1 MPKIPELPPILTGN
15 ASQDIQRLREYLI
28 RFVQEYSTEDAGYA
42 SSNEEQGNSSSD
54 SAQPA
59 EEITVDAE
67 LSLEST
73 NPIQNRAVAEA
84 LANLPL
90 GGTNLL
96 TQQYSRSNMIVNG
109 NANTGGNI
117 TVTLQGYKP
126 LGVIQYEFTNSALSI
141 NSCYIMRN
149 TSQQDLLVYS
159 LSNNTSAVVTGA
171 AATFTVLYMEDTE

>member
-15 ASQDIQRLREYLI
+15 NSQDIQRLREYLI

-54 SAQPA
+54 SLQPA
-59 EEITVDAE
+59 EQITVDAE

-84 LANLPL
+84 LANLPA

-96 TQQYSRSNMIVNG
+96 AQQWSRSNIIVNG
-109 NANTGGNI
+109 NANTAGNI
-117 TVTLQGYKP
+117 TITLQGYRP
-126 LGVIQYEFTNSALSI
+126 LGIMQYEFTNSALSI
-141 NSCYIMRN
+141 NSCYIMRAN
-149 TSQQDLLVYS
+149 QQDILVYS
-159 LSNNTSAVVTGA
+159 LRNNTSAVVTGA
-171 AATFTVLYMEDTE
+171 TATFPVLYMEDTE

>member
-15 ASQDIQRLREYLI
+15 AFQDIQRMREYLI

-54 SAQPA
+54 SIQPT
-59 EEITVDAE
+59 EQITVDAE

-84 LANLPL
+84 LANLPA

-96 TQQYSRSNMIVNG
+96 AQQWSRSNIIVNG
-109 NANTGGNI
+109 NANTAGNI
-117 TVTLQGYKP
+117 TITLQGYRP
-126 LGVIQYEFTNSALSI
+126 LGIMQYEFSNSALSI
-141 NSCYIMRN
+141 NSCYIMRAN
-149 TSQQDLLVYS
+149 QQDILVYS
-159 LSNNTSAVVTGA
+159 LRNNTSAVVTGA
-171 AATFTVLYMEDTE
+171 TATFPVLYMEDTE

>member
-15 ASQDIQRLREYLI
+15 NPQDIQRLREYLI

-54 SAQPA
+54 SVQPT

-84 LANLPL
+84 LANLPI

-96 TQQYSRSNMIVNG
+96 AQQWSRSNIIVNG
-109 NANTGGNI
+109 NANTAGNI
-117 TVTLQGYKP
+117 TITLQGYRP
-126 LGVIQYEFTNSALSI
+126 LGIMQYEFSNSALSI
-141 NSCYIMRN
+141 NSCYIMRAN
-149 TSQQDLLVYS
+149 QQDILVYS
-159 LSNNTSAVVTGA
+159 LRNNTSAAVTGA
-171 AATFTVLYMEDTE
+171 TATFPVLYMEDTE

>member
-15 ASQDIQRLREYLI
+15 ASQDIQRMREYLI

-54 SAQPA
+54 SLQPA

-84 LANLPL
+84 LANLPS
-90 GGTNLL
+90 GGANLL
-96 TQQYSRSNMIVNG
+96 AQQVSLSGMIVNA
-109 NANTGGNI
+109 NANVSGNI
-117 TVTLQGYKP
+117 NVTLQG
-126 LGVIQYEFTNSALSI
+126 
-141 NSCYIMRN
+141 
-149 TSQQDLLVYS
+149 
-159 LSNNTSAVVTGA
+159 
-171 AATFTVLYMEDTE
+171 

>member
-15 ASQDIQRLREYLI
+15 ASQDITRLREYLI

-54 SAQPA
+54 SIQSA

-84 LANLPL
+84 LANLPS
-90 GGTNLL
+90 GGANLL
-96 TQQYSRSNMIVNG
+96 TQQWSRSNIMVNG
-109 NANTGGNI
+109 NANTAGNI
-117 TVTLQGYKP
+117 TITLQGYRP
-126 LGVIQYEFTNSALSI
+126 LGIMQYEFSNSALSI
-141 NSCYIMRN
+141 NSCYIMRAN
-149 TSQQDLLVYS
+149 QQDILVYS
-159 LSNNTSAVVTGA
+159 LRNNTSAVVTGA
-171 AATFTVLYMEDTE
+171 TATFPVLYMEDTE

>member
-15 ASQDIQRLREYLI
+15 NSQDIQRLREYLI

-54 SAQPA
+54 SLQPA
-59 EEITVDAE
+59 EQITVDAE

-84 LANLPL
+84 LANLPA

-96 TQQYSRSNMIVNG
+96 AQQWSRSNIIVNG
-109 NANTGGNI
+109 NANTAGNI
-117 TVTLQGYKP
+117 TITLQGYRP
-126 LGVIQYEFTNSALSI
+126 LGIMQYEFSNSALSI
-141 NSCYIMRN
+141 NSCYIMRAN
-149 TSQQDLLVYS
+149 QQDILVYS
-159 LSNNTSAVVTGA
+159 LRNNTSAVVTGA
-171 AATFTVLYMEDTE
+171 TATFPVLYMEDTE

>member
-15 ASQDIQRLREYLI
+15 NTQDISRMREYLI

-54 SAQPA
+54 SMQPA

-84 LANLPL
+84 FASLSPA
-90 GGTNLL
+90 GANLL
-96 TQQYSRSNMIVNG
+96 TQSASRSNMIVG
-109 NANTGGNI
+109 AGSNTTGNI

-126 LGVIQYEFTNSALSI
+126 IGIIQFEFSSTALSI
-141 NSCYIMRN
+141 NYCYLMRSN
-149 TSQQDLLVYS
+149 QQDILVFS
-159 LSNNTSAVVTGA
+159 LRNNSSSAVTGA
-171 AATFTVLYMEDTE
+171 TATFTVLYMEDTE

>member
-15 ASQDIQRLREYLI
+15 ASQDIQRMREYLI

-54 SAQPA
+54 SVQPT

-84 LANLPL
+84 LANLPI

-96 TQQYSRSNMIVNG
+96 AQQWSRSNIIVNG

-117 TVTLQGYKP
+117 NITLQGYRP
-126 LGVIQYEFTNSALSI
+126 LGIMQYEFSNSALSI
-141 NSCYIMRN
+141 NSCYIMRAN
-149 TSQQDLLVYS
+149 QQDILVYS
-159 LSNNTSAVVTGA
+159 LRNNTSAVVTGA
-171 AATFTVLYMEDTE
+171 TATFPVLYMEDTE

>member
-15 ASQDIQRLREYLI
+15 ASQDITRLREYLI

-54 SAQPA
+54 SLHP

-84 LANLPL
+84 LANLPS
-90 GGTNLL
+90 GGANLL
-96 TQQYSRSNMIVNG
+96 TQQWSRSNIMVNG
-109 NANTGGNI
+109 NANTAGNI
-117 TVTLQGYKP
+117 TITLQGYRP
-126 LGVIQYEFTNSALSI
+126 LGIMQYEFSNSALSI
-141 NSCYIMRN
+141 NSCYIMRAN
-149 TSQQDLLVYS
+149 QQDILVYS
-159 LSNNTSAVVTGA
+159 LRNNTSAVVTGA
-171 AATFTVLYMEDTE
+171 TATFPVLYMEDTE

>member
-15 ASQDIQRLREYLI
+15 HSQDIQRLREYLI
-28 RFVQEYSTEDAGYA
+28 RFVQEYSTEDAEYA

-54 SAQPA
+54 SLQPA

-84 LANLPL
+84 LANLPA

-96 TQQYSRSNMIVNG
+96 AQQWSRSNIIVNG
-109 NANTGGNI
+109 NANTAGNI
-117 TVTLQGYKP
+117 TITLQGYRP
-126 LGVIQYEFTNSALSI
+126 LGIMQYEFSNSALSI
-141 NSCYIMRN
+141 NSCYIMRAN
-149 TSQQDLLVYS
+149 QQDILVYS
-159 LSNNTSAVVTGA
+159 LRNNTSAAVTGA
-171 AATFTVLYMEDTE
+171 TATFPVLYMEDTE

>member
-15 ASQDIQRLREYLI
+15 ASQDIQRMREYLI

-54 SAQPA
+54 SVQPT

-84 LANLPL
+84 LANLPS
-90 GGTNLL
+90 GGANLL
-96 TQQYSRSNMIVNG
+96 TQQWSRSNIMVNG
-109 NANTGGNI
+109 NANTAGNI
-117 TVTLQGYKP
+117 TITLQGYRP
-126 LGVIQYEFTNSALSI
+126 LGIMQYEFSNSALAI
-141 NSCYIMRN
+141 NSCYIMRAN
-149 TSQQDLLVYS
+149 QQDILVYS
-159 LSNNTSAVVTGA
+159 LRNNTSTAVTGA
-171 AATFTVLYMEDTE
+171 TATFPVLYMEDTE

>member
-15 ASQDIQRLREYLI
+15 ASQDINRLREYLI

-54 SAQPA
+54 SVQPT

-84 LANLPL
+84 LANLPA

-96 TQQYSRSNMIVNG
+96 AQQVSLSGIIVNA
-109 NANTGGNI
+109 NANVSGNI
-117 TVTLQGYKP
+117 NITLQGYTP
-126 LGVIQYEFTNSALSI
+126 IAAGQIRFSNTALSI
-141 NSCYIMRN
+141 NSFYIVRN
-149 TSQQDLLVYS
+149 
-159 LSNNTSAVVTGA
+159 NNTDTLLFSARNNISSAVTNA
-171 AATFTVLYMEDTE
+171 TATFTVLYMEDTE